1 MIINGQKT
9 GLVTVF
15 DLESKMMLK
24 RNIKV
29 STMLERERKI
39 S

>member
-24 RNIKV
+24 RN
-29 STMLERERKI
+29 RKSI
-39 S
+39 NNVGKRA